1 MYRDRKVFLL
11 LYKQFVRCH
20 LEFAIPAWSPWLI
33 QDIEILER
41 VQKKVVNFIVGLSGK
56 TYEEKLSELNLTSL
70 ADRRKK
76 FDLVQTYK
84 ILNGHDRVDA
94 SIWFTTVGDSANR
107 LTRNTAYSMNL
118 AATIS
123 RTDIRRNFFSNRVV
137 NLWNSLPTDIKDSRT
152 VKIFK
157 TRLENINL

>member
-1 MYRDRKVFLL
+1 
-11 LYKQFVRCH
+11 
-20 LEFAIPAWSPWLI
+20 
-33 QDIEILER
+33 
-41 VQKKVVNFIVGLSGK
+41 
-56 TYEEKLSELNLTSL
+56 LTSL

-76 FDLVQTYK
+76 FDLVQTFE

-118 AATIS
+118 VATRS
-123 RTDIRRNFFSNRVV
+123 KTDIRKNFFSNRVV

-157 TRLENINL
+157 TRLENNNL